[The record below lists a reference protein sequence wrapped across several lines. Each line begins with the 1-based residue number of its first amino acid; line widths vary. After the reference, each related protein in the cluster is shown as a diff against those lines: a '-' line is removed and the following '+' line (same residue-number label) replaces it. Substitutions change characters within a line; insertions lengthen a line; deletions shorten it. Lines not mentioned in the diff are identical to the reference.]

1 MRLAIFFQ
9 IIEFVAALKWLIF
22 KGRRVS
28 LVSKTVIVS
37 QVKMM
42 KEHLDFCVLEIDLKK
57 FTFTTVEATT
67 EVLLIKQKKG
77 ASYNFLSHD
86 LTCCG
91 LYFAVSHPNPYTV
104 KMNLS
109 RCRLILITLKQ
120 N

>member
-1 MRLAIFFQ
+1 MPKMIKTWCSKFFNAPRDFFQ

-57 FTFTTVEATT
+57 FTFTTVEART

-77 ASYNFLSHD
+77 ASYNFPSHD

-91 LYFAVSHPNPYTV
+91 LLFRRFPSKSIYG
-104 KMNLS
+104 
-109 RCRLILITLKQ
+109 
-120 N
+120 